1 LTDANAE
8 AIEAWDGVLFEKFS
22 RFRQILTTG
31 LGVHGTMALDRLPP
45 VEGARVLDLGC
56 GFGDTTVELA
66 RLVGRRGRA
75 VGVDAAKRFVAAARE
90 TARAEGV
97 DNAEYFAADVQ
108 LDDLRGPYDFAFS
121 RFGTMFFASP
131 VAALR
136 NVKRSLAP
144 GAPLLMVVWRRR
156 EDNAWMHAG
165 ELAVKAIIPPVDHG
179 DEPTCGPG
187 PFSMAGADTVS
198 AQLLAAGYEKVRFER
213 HDADICIGKDL
224 EEALAFAKALGPA
237 GEMIRLAA
245 AQGIHETER
254 VDRALREA
262 LAPFVRPAGVFAP
275 SSTWFVSAQSS

>member
-22 RFRQILTTG
+22 RFRELLTTG
-31 LGVHGTMALDRLPP
+31 LAAHGNAALDRLPP

-56 GFGDTTVELA
+56 GFGDATVEIA

-75 VGVDAAKRFVAAARE
+75 VGVDCSNNFVEASRA
-90 TARAEGV
+90 TARAAGV
-97 DNAEYFAADVQ
+97 DNAEYFTADVQ
-108 LDDLRGPYDFAFS
+108 VDELRGPYDFAFS

-136 NVKRSLAP
+136 NVKRALAP
-144 GAPLLMVVWRRR
+144 GASLLMVVWRRR
-156 EDNAWMHAG
+156 EDNAWMHEG
-165 ELAVKAIIPPVDHG
+165 ELAVKAVLPPVEHG
-179 DEPTCGPG
+179 SEPTCGPG

-198 AQLLAAGYEKVRFER
+198 AQLIAAGYEKVRFER

-254 VDRALREA
+254 VDRALRDA
-262 LAPFVRPAGVFAP
+262 LAKFVRPAGVFAP
-275 SSTWFVSAQSS
+275 SSTWFVSAQSA